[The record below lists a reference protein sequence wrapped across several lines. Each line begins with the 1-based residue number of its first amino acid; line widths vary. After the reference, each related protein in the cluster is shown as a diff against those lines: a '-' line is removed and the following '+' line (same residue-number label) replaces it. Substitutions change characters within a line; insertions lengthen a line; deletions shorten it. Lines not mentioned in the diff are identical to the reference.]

1 MAKAQSSP
9 ALQPNAA
16 LYRAVWRWHFYAA
29 VYVLPLMVVLA
40 LSGTLFLF
48 KPQVERWE
56 ERAFHNLPTVGAVAP
71 SAQVSAA
78 LASTQGAKLAYYRL
92 PEREGDAAAIHLALP
107 GGEMTDVFVSP
118 QGDVLGSIDPESRI
132 IAIARDIHGQ
142 LLLGRRG
149 SWLVELAASWA
160 IVMVV
165 TGLYLWWPRGRGLAG
180 VLYPRLSQGKRAF
193 WRDLHAVTGF
203 WVAGLTLVLLF
214 SGLPW
219 ADVWGS
225 AFKAVRTEMG
235 WVNGPQ
241 DWTIG
246 GQPASDAP
254 SGGHDGHGGGRAAA
268 AQMDQGSMHAEH
280 DHHAMHRAQ
289 SGHHAGDTISAPDAP
304 MLDRMVT
311 NGKAE
316 RLEFP
321 VQVVPPGGRAG
332 SGGDR
337 SAAKG
342 WVVKSDTQNRPNRV
356 TLTYDA
362 TSGKLI
368 SRDDFAN
375 RHPIDQVVGYGVA
388 WHEGQLF
395 GWINQLVGVL
405 TALMLVTLCVSGIM
419 MWWRRKPDGEL
430 GAPKAFSV
438 PARPKGIAAWGLFAF
453 LLIVLP
459 MFTMSLIA
467 IVLIE
472 RLILP
477 HAPKAQRWL
486 GVA

>member
-16 LYRAVWRWHFYAA
+16 FYRTVWRWHFYAA

-48 KPQVERWE
+48 KPQIERWE
-56 ERAFHNLPTVGAVAP
+56 ERAFQNLPATGAVAP
-71 SAQVSAA
+71 STQVAAA
-78 LASTQGAKLAYYRL
+78 LASTPEAKLAYYRL
-92 PEREGDAAAIHLALP
+92 PERQGDAAAIHLALP
-107 GGEMTDVFVSP
+107 DGGMTDVFVSP

-180 VLYPRLSQGKRAF
+180 VLYPHLSQGKRAF

-203 WVAGLTLVLLF
+203 WVAGLILVLLF

-235 WVNGPQ
+235 WVDGPQ

-246 GQPASDAP
+246 GQPASETD
-254 SGGHDGHGGGRAAA
+254 SGEHAGHGGG
-268 AQMDQGSMHAEH
+268 QSMHVEH
-280 DHHAMHRAQ
+280 DHHAM
-289 SGHHAGDTISAPDAP
+289 GHSPMAHSPAPQGPDIA
-304 MLDRMVT
+304 MLDRMVA
-311 NGKAE
+311 NA
-316 RLEFP
+316 RAQALDFP
-321 VQVVPPGGRAG
+321 VQIVPPGGRAG

-362 TSGKLI
+362 TSGQLI

-375 RHPIDQVVGYGVA
+375 RHLIDQVVGYGVA

-395 GWINQLVGVL
+395 GWINQLLGVL
-405 TALMLVTLCVSGIM
+405 TALMLVTLCVSGAI

-430 GAPKAFSV
+430 GAPKAFSTT
-438 PARPKGIAAWGLFAF
+438 ARPKGIAAWGLFAF

-459 MFTMSLIA
+459 MFTMSLVAIA
-467 IVLIE
+467 LVE
-472 RLILP
+472 RLALP
-477 HAPKAQRWL
+477 HMPKSRRWL
-486 GVA
+486 GVS

>member
-1 MAKAQSSP
+1 MGKPQASQAPQKD
-9 ALQPNAA
+9 AA

-48 KPQVERWE
+48 KPQIERWE
-56 ERAFHNLPTVGAVAP
+56 ERAFHNLQNSGEVAP
-71 SAQVSAA
+71 SAQVTAA
-78 LASTQGAKLAYYRL
+78 LAGNPGAKLAYYRL
-92 PEREGDAAAIHLALP
+92 PERKGDAAAIHLAMP
-107 GGEMTDVFVSP
+107 GGGMTDVFVSP

-132 IAIARDIHGQ
+132 ISIARDIHGQ

-165 TGLYLWWPRGRGLAG
+165 TGLYLWWPRGRGMAG
-180 VLYPRLSQGKRAF
+180 VIYPRLSQGKRAF

-203 WVAGLTLVLLF
+203 WVAGLTLILLF
-214 SGLPW
+214 TGLPW

-235 WVNGPQ
+235 WVAGPQ

-246 GQPASDAP
+246 GQPASDAA
-254 SGGHDGHGGGRAAA
+254 SGGHEGHEGHGGGQDANK
-268 AQMDQGSMHAEH
+268 QSMHAEH
-280 DHHAMHRAQ
+280 DHHAMHLAQ
-289 SGHHAGDTISAPDAP
+289 SGGHAGHRVSGQNAV
-304 MLDRMVT
+304 MLDRMVA
-311 NGKAE
+311 NGQAE

-356 TLTYDA
+356 VLTYDA
-362 TSGKLI
+362 MSGKLI
-368 SRDDFAN
+368 SRDDFAS

-395 GWINQLVGVL
+395 GWINQLIGVL
-405 TALMLVTLCVSGIM
+405 TALMLVTLCISGAM
-419 MWWRRKPDGEL
+419 MWWRRKPEGGL
-430 GAPKAFSV
+430 GAPKAYSM
-438 PARPKGIAAWGLFAF
+438 PARPKGIVAWTLFAF
-453 LLIVLP
+453 LLLVLP
-459 MFTMSLIA
+459 MFLISLIA
-467 IVLIE
+467 ILLIE
-472 RLILP
+472 RFILP